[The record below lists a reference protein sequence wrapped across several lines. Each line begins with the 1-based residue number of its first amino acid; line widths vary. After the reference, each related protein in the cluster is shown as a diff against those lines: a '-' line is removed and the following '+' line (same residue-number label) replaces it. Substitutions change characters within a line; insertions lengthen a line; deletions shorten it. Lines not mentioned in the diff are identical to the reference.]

1 MMAKPAA
8 RKGDPSSCPLPGHGT
23 NPIATGSPDVFFDG
37 LPAARQGD
45 ICTCGSA
52 LSSGLS
58 STVFIN
64 GKNAATIDTGGA
76 HGSVVIGGSG
86 TVIIG
91 DTHTPY
97 TFVPPEPIVGHARW
111 IGFKIPAEESYE
123 GLSCTAHF
131 EDGSSLPGVF
141 DKDNAVK
148 FTNPS
153 GKTCVML
160 TFEEEAS
167 AQSPSVTETLLNK
180 ILG

>member
-1 MMAKPAA
+1 MAKPAA
-8 RKGDPSSCPLPGHGT
+8 RKSDPSSCPLPGHGT
-23 NPIATGSPDVFFDG
+23 NPIATGSSDVFFDG
-37 LPAARQGD
+37 LAAARQGD
-45 ICTCGSA
+45 TCTCGSA

-64 GKNAATIDTGGA
+64 GKKAATIDTGGS
-76 HGSVVIGGSG
+76 HGSIVIGGSG

-91 DTHTPY
+91 DTHTPC
-97 TFVPPEPIVGHARW
+97 TFVPPEPIIGHARW

-131 EDGSSLPGVF
+131 EDGSSLTGIF

-153 GKTCVML
+153 GKKCLML
-160 TFEEEAS
+160 KFEDEPPTD
-167 AQSPSVTETLLNK
+167 SPSVTDSLLSK